1 MSTVALSHA
10 LEISSETLKDK
21 AVFVVVKRNN
31 CSRYERGYFLDT
43 DIERT
48 ITKDN
53 NQCNIKST
61 LTVDDFDN
69 EYVLVKILNK
79 NKL

>member
-1 MSTVALSHA
+1 
-10 LEISSETLKDK
+10 
-21 AVFVVVKRNN
+21 
-31 CSRYERGYFLDT
+31 LDT

-69 EYVLVKILNK
+69 EYALVKVLNK
-79 NKL
+79 SKL